1 MRKRAVFLIPL
12 IGILLVILMGYS
24 SRGFAEVNVNIGI
37 GIPLPPVVIPAPP
50 SVLLIPA
57 TYVYFVPDVEVDILF
72 YHGYW
77 YRPHHGHYYRATSY
91 NGPWV
96 TIAPS
101 SLPRAISHVPS
112 DFRHVPPGHERI
124 PHGELKKNWKTWEK
138 EKHWDN
144 QGHAREAKEGNG
156 GGKGDNK
163 QGKGGG
169 KGKHKD

>member
-1 MRKRAVFLIPL
+1 
-12 IGILLVILMGYS
+12 
-24 SRGFAEVNVNIGI
+24 
-37 GIPLPPVVIPAPP
+37 
-50 SVLLIPA
+50 LIPA